1 MDFTSN
7 KEVNFKNE
15 FETTARKYIQ
25 RSGIEDILTYLADET
40 DFYEAPASTKFH
52 GAYKGALAEHSLN
65 VFKCLM
71 RSEFLKDFTYENGNP
86 IYTEETIAIVAL
98 FHDICKANFYG
109 VSTRNAKNEFGQWVK
124 VPYYTVEDKYPYG
137 HGEKSVYLLMREGL
151 KLKDEEALAIR
162 WHMSGFT
169 DSVKG
174 GSYSLNEAYNNSPLA
189 VELALADMRATY
201 LLENK
206 DN

>member
-1 MDFTSN
+1 MDYTSD
-7 KEVNFKNE
+7 KVVNFKE
-15 FETTARKYIQ
+15 KFENTVRKYIQ
-25 RSGIEDILTYLADET
+25 RDGIENILTFLAST
-40 DFYEAPASTKFH
+40 DFYEAPASTKYH

-65 VFKCLM
+65 VFNCLM
-71 RSEFLKDFTYENGNP
+71 KSEFLKDIKNEETGTQMYSN
-86 IYTEETIAIVAL
+86 ETIAIVAL
-98 FHDICKANFYG
+98 FRDLCKADFYG
-109 VSTRNAKNEFGQWVK
+109 VAMRNAKNANGVWVK

-151 KLKDEEALAIR
+151 KLTDEEALAIR

-174 GSYSLNEAYNNSPLA
+174 GSYSLNEAYNISPLA

-206 DN
+206 EN